1 MNKTVKT
8 ILLFIFFTTMVY
20 VLWVYYGKSIYLN
33 HTQRTVKVSDLN
45 HPKVISLSKWNDQV
59 SGQIYGIEIEI
70 NGKSERNLHVL
81 FGPKKNGLMQQV
93 LLKRG
98 TIDFEYV
105 QTWYSDSC
113 YLFFPSEPGAKVDFK
128 ISYRFMGEPNGL

>member
-1 MNKTVKT
+1 
-8 ILLFIFFTTMVY
+8 
-20 VLWVYYGKSIYLN
+20 
-33 HTQRTVKVSDLN
+33 
-45 HPKVISLSKWNDQV
+45 V

-70 NGKSERNLHVL
+70 NGKSDRNLHVL

-113 YLFFPSEPGAKVDFK
+113 YLFFPSEPGSKVDFK

>member
-1 MNKTVKT
+1 
-8 ILLFIFFTTMVY
+8 MVY

-70 NGKSERNLHVL
+70 NGKSDRNLHVL

-113 YLFFPSEPGAKVDFK
+113 YLFFPSEPGSKVDFK